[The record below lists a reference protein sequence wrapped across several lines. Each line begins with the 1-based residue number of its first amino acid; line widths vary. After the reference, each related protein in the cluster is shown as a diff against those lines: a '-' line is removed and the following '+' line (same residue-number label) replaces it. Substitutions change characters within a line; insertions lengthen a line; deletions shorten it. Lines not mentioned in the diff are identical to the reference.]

1 MTKEWV
7 MTLANQITI
16 AVGNH
21 VWTVGMNVVLYI
33 VIAAIVGVIAEF
45 ITGWSVPFGLVGA
58 IIAGVIGIWLLT
70 KVIVISGIGDYDL
83 FGVPL
88 LRAIVGA
95 IIFILL
101 WHTITSGLRP
111 RRRRY
116 RAA

>member
-1 MTKEWV
+1 ML
-7 MTLANQITI
+7 TLADQITI

-33 VIAAIVGVIAEF
+33 VIAAIVGVVAEF
-45 ITGWSVPFGLVGA
+45 ITGWRVPFGIIGA
-58 IIAGVIGIWLLT
+58 IVAGVIGIWLLT
-70 KVIVISGIGDYDL
+70 KVIIISGIGDYVL

-88 LRAIVGA
+88 LRAVIGA

-101 WHTITSGLRP
+101 WHAITGGFRP
-111 RRRRY
+111 RRRY